1 MNNEPC
7 QLIGD
12 STSPSQTAESEEV
25 TINGNAPFA
34 LCLLLNT
41 PQKTTI
47 SSFLPPAP
55 LHSAHYVSTFP
66 PTRRL
71 RGRVI
76 GPGSN
81 SSRRRNAFAFAC
93 FTSLLRKFASCS
105 SNNRRIIIKNTKK
118 KKKVI
123 RTFRIFSF
131 LLHLL
136 QPEPAGSH
144 RSLIASLS
152 VKRQTMTD
160 VALAFV
166 FPANSLFSQIAR
178 RKSVGSYRFQAMSCH
193 IQSHTTPCALC
204 HSTLLSKGPRSLG

>member
-34 LCLLLNT
+34 SCLLLNT

-55 LHSAHYVSTFP
+55 LHSAHYASTFP

-105 SNNRRIIIKNTKK
+105 SNNWRIIIKNTPKK
-118 KKKVI
+118 SDK
-123 RTFRIFSF
+123 SD
-131 LLHLL
+131 LLK
-136 QPEPAGSH
+136 PEPAGSH

-160 VALAFV
+160 VALAF
-166 FPANSLFSQIAR
+166 PANSLFSQIA
-178 RKSVGSYRFQAMSCH
+178 
-193 IQSHTTPCALC
+193 
-204 HSTLLSKGPRSLG
+204 